1 MNIRKTWETKS
12 GCRIIQ
18 LLSGRSNVLL
28 VTNGEK
34 NLLVDTSPAYRWNK
48 LVKRLQALQVEK
60 IDYLIL
66 THAHFDH
73 AANARRIKEKYMASV
88 IVHKNEA
95 PYLMSGDNIIPQ
107 GTNPF
112 TRTLMHV
119 LARPFSVLFRY
130 EPCEYDFL
138 VDSVFDLKDFGFDAY
153 IMHTPGH
160 TPGSMSLIIDN
171 EIALVGD
178 AMFGIFRNSV
188 FPPFAN
194 DVEQLIT
201 SWGKLLETGCSV
213 FMPSHGSANSREL
226 LEKKY
231 RKRINKQLNRSDRT
245 ESCL

>member
-1 MNIRKTWETKS
+1 LPVLKTMKTWITKN
-12 GCRIIQ
+12 GYKIIQ
-18 LLSGRSNVLL
+18 MLSGRSNVFLL
-28 VTNGEK
+28 TNGEK

-48 LVKRLQALQVEK
+48 LVKHLHALQVK
-60 IDYLIL
+60 RIDYLIL

-73 AANARRIKEKYMASV
+73 AANARRIKEKYKASV

-107 GTNPF
+107 GTNSF

-138 VDSVFDLKDFGFDAY
+138 VDSVFDLKDFGFNAC

-160 TPGSMSLIIDN
+160 TNGSVSVIIDN
-171 EIALVGD
+171 EVALVGD
-178 AMFGIFRNSV
+178 TMFGIFRNSV

-226 LEKKY
+226 LEKEY
-231 RKRINKQLNRSDRT
+231 WKRMNMPINQDT
-245 ESCL
+245 